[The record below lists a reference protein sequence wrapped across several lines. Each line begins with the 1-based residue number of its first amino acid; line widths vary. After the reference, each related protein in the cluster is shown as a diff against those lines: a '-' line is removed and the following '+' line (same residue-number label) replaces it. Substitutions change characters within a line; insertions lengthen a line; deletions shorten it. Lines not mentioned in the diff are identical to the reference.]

1 MQGSAAAA
9 RRGQAPQFDRRVAAL
24 THPLLTPAELVAL
37 MERAGGK
44 APIELIDGEVVII
57 PPPGATGERPGPESR
72 LYMDGG
78 VRELWLI
85 DPAERTAL
93 IATPPR
99 ERLLGVGD
107 RLTSPLLPGLAIAV
121 SELFA

>member
-1 MQGSAAAA
+1 
-9 RRGQAPQFDRRVAAL
+9 
-24 THPLLTPAELVAL
+24 
-37 MERAGGK
+37 
-44 APIELIDGEVVII
+44 
-57 PPPGATGERPGPESR
+57 
-72 LYMDGG
+72 MDGG